1 MIFKSK
7 LHNGFFIEAGAD
19 DLITDSNTLFF
30 EIERSW
36 TGILVEPALWEKR
49 FWGDLKIFSVIFLQA
64 SDQTKRLVCPGLPWP
79 SRQTPLCSVHGKSPR
94 GRDGRPARGG
104 EGGYH
109 SVPVLSFC
117 QVLFN
122 IFSCFVIIEVPASL
136 ISRPAYFSPSAT
148 RPSTTSALI
157 LRAQRFRWPL
167 LWLNKIL

>member
-1 MIFKSK
+1 MGSSSRPG
-7 LHNGFFIEAGAD
+7 LTTWSRTRTHSSSRSREAGLAYWSSQ
-19 DLITDSNTLFF
+19 LCGRKGFW
-30 EIERSW
+30 EI
-36 TGILVEPALWEKR
+36 LR
-49 FWGDLKIFSVIFLQA
+49 FFSVIFLQA
-64 SDQTKRLVCPGLPWP
+64 SDQTKRLVCPGLSWP

-122 IFSCFVIIEVPASL
+122 IFSCFVPFEVPASL